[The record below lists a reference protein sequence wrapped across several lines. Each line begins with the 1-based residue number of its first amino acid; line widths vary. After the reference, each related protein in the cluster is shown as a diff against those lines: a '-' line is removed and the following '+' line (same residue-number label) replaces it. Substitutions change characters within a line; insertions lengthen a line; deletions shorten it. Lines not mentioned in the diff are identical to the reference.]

1 MSEEEHYKHFFK
13 TIRSLISISSEEVK
27 YYSGLLSVKQFNKGD
42 LLLEAGHVC
51 RNIFFINR
59 GICRTFFLNSKGD
72 ECTFHFAM
80 ENGFITDYE
89 SFLSKQPAYFSI
101 QALEPVEAVVM
112 THHTVHDGYINL
124 KEGEKLGRV
133 LAERYLFVF
142 TNKVK
147 SIYTEDA
154 KTRYMNMNKRYPNIL
169 QRVPQ
174 HMIASHLNITPVH
187 LSRLKG
193 ESK

>member
-1 MSEEEHYKHFFK
+1 MEEHYQQFFK
-13 TIRSLISISSEEVK
+13 TISTLISITDDEVR
-27 YYSGLLSVKQFNKGD
+27 YYSNLLSVKQFNKGD
-42 LLLEAGHVC
+42 LLLQAGDVC

-59 GICRTFFLNSKGD
+59 GICRTFFLNAKGN

-124 KEGEKLGRV
+124 NEGEKLGRV

-154 KTRYMNMNKRYPNIL
+154 KTRYKNMNNRYPDIL

-174 HMIASHLNITPVH
+174 HIIASYLNITPVH
-187 LSRLKG
+187 LSRLRN
-193 ESK
+193 EL